1 MVLRS
6 LAAAAEVA
14 GDGIEAEVI
23 DLRTIKPLD
32 SDTVIESV
40 RRKPLSVESRQR
52 WMTVGLVVVLLLMV
66 LALYNDVMRLF
77 Q

>member
-1 MVLRS
+1 MTL
-6 LAAAAEVA
+6 
-14 GDGIEAEVI
+14 
-23 DLRTIKPLD
+23 T
-32 SDTVIESV
+32 IESV